1 MRLTS
6 IAPQF
11 LVSDLEAAIAYY
23 QDALGFRVDFIYES
37 FYAAVSRDRATI
49 HLKHGDPQSAE
60 RERRKAEEHLDAYI
74 TVEDIT
80 SLLDDVQ
87 ARGAQVIKPLEQ
99 RAWGNVDF
107 YVEDLDGYVIC
118 FSD

>member
-11 LVSDLEAAIAYY
+11 IVSDLEAAIAYY
-23 QDALGFRVDFIYES
+23 RDALGFSVDFIYES
-37 FYAAVSRDRATI
+37 FYAAVSRDHATI
-49 HLKHGDPQSAE
+49 HLKHGDPQSAV
-60 RERRKAEEHLDAYI
+60 REHRKTEEHLDAYI
-74 TVEDIT
+74 TVEDIAA
-80 SLLDDVQ
+80 LFDDLQ
-87 ARGAQVIKPLEQ
+87 SRNAKVIKPLEE
-99 RAWGNVDF
+99 RPWGNNDF